1 MVKIL
6 IKKQLLELFQG
17 YFVRKK
23 TGKTRTKSGVFM
35 SFVLLALLF
44 LALGFIF
51 YEMACG
57 LGAYTLGYGFNWLYF
72 ALLALIA
79 MALGVFGSV
88 FNTYASL
95 YLPKDND
102 LLLSLPIPANKLLLA
117 RLGGVY
123 VTSLMYSAWVWIPV
137 IIAYF
142 VRVPLNVLNVLFPI
156 LLTFVIAL
164 FVSILSCI
172 LGWVVALIASKAKGK
187 SFLTVFLSLA
197 VIALYYVVYFK
208 IVGSIGE
215 IASHITELGDTVKS
229 WLHYVYLLGTAA
241 DGKTSSMI
249 LVTAI
254 TIALAALCFFVLSK
268 TFMRFALVSESGT
281 KKVKVKGDYTQKP
294 QKTALLNREYK
305 HFSSVPTWMLNGGF
319 GLLILPLGAIAL
331 VIKCD
336 AIRAVLPSFSAEV
349 PALFAALPV
358 YLMAIVCIIVSTNCI
373 LPVSVSMEGKSL
385 WQIQSL
391 PIETW
396 EILHAKEKM
405 SVQLNVYPAII
416 SAIIGG
422 MVFELQIGEIA
433 LTCCAVWFFV
443 WMFSDFGLFLNL
455 KNPNFNW
462 TNEATLTKQSVPVL
476 INLFGGWAF
485 CVAVGFGGY
494 FLCKIAGVY
503 GALAIFTAL
512 FAALW
517 ALLHNWLKT
526 RGTEILSNL

>member
-1 MVKIL
+1 
-6 IKKQLLELFQG
+6 
-17 YFVRKK
+17 
-23 TGKTRTKSGVFM
+23 M

-44 LALGFIF
+44 LALGFMF

-95 YLPKDND
+95 YLPKDNE
-102 LLLSLPIPANKLLLA
+102 LLLSLPIPAGKLLLA

-142 VRVPLNVLNVLFPI
+142 VRVPLNGLNILFPI

-197 VIALYYVVYFK
+197 VVALYYVVYFK
-208 IVGSIGE
+208 IVGALGDIG
-215 IASHITELGDTVKS
+215 SHITELGDTVKS

-241 DGKTSSMI
+241 DGNAVSML

-254 TIALAALCFFVLSK
+254 TIALAGLCFFVLSK
-268 TFMRFALVSESGT
+268 TFMRFALTSESGK
-281 KKVKVKGDYTQKP
+281 KKVKVKDDYTQKP

-305 HFSSVPTWMLNGGF
+305 HFSSIPTWMLNGGF

-336 AIRAVLPSFSAEV
+336 SIRALLPVISAEV
-349 PALFAALPV
+349 PELFAALPV
-358 YLMAIVCIIVSTNCI
+358 YLVVIVCLIISTNCI

-396 EILHAKEKM
+396 EILHAKESM
-405 SVQLNVYPAII
+405 SVQLNVYPAILF
-416 SAIIGG
+416 AIVCGT
-422 MVFELQIGEIA
+422 VFKLQVWEIV
-433 LTCCAVWFFV
+433 LICCAVWLYV
-443 WMFSDFGLFLNL
+443 WLISDFGLFLNL

-476 INLFGGWAF
+476 INLFGGWVF
-485 CVAVGFGGY
+485 CVALGFGGY
-494 FLCKIAGVY
+494 FLCKIVGTY
-503 GALAIFTAL
+503 GALAILTAL

-517 ALLHNWLKT
+517 ALLHRWLKT
-526 RGTEILSNL
+526 RGTEMFSNL